1 MRETQE
7 VFSGY
12 FYDHEVISL
21 LKQEA
26 VRDSTLHQR
35 ILESIEM
42 REAISQ
48 MQEVERMATSSS
60 QATISG
66 IYSAVQELGNH
77 KPPFQAI
84 SGNARHNISSS
95 VESIQQESSQE

>member
-7 VFSGY
+7 LFSGY
-12 FYDHEVISL
+12 FYDQDVVNL

-42 REAISQ
+42 REAFSQ
-48 MQEVERMATSSS
+48 MQEVEGMATSSS
-60 QATISG
+60 QATVSG
-66 IYSAVQELGNH
+66 IYSALQELDKK
-77 KPPFQAI
+77 KP
-84 SGNARHNISSS
+84 
-95 VESIQQESSQE
+95 